1 MGLKKTKLDDRNR
14 NGKKNNNNH
23 ACMSA
28 SSDQGLVQFRTNMG
42 LLVAACA
49 DCTNI
54 NIVMSKISADAAG
67 LILFKFNNENISEE
81 AHEITFFCTVYK
93 ELELN
98 LRYKTTENM

>member
-1 MGLKKTKLDDRNR
+1 
-14 NGKKNNNNH
+14 
-23 ACMSA
+23 MSA

-67 LILFKFNNENISEE
+67 LILFKFHNENISEE
-81 AHEITFFCTVYK
+81 AHEIIFFCTVYK
-93 ELELN
+93 GLELN